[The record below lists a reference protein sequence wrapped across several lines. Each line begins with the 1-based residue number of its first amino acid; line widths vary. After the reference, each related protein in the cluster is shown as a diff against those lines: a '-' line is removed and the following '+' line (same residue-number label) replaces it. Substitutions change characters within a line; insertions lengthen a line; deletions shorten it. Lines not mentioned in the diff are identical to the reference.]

1 MLKKMLLI
9 IAGLG
14 LLLPVC
20 AQTPKMKSAYVFANV
35 YRVEKDPAKYRD
47 PARAKE
53 LLEKRAAVVAEL
65 GALKKKLVA
74 ENEELGKLQ
83 AEFDA
88 CLQKLGVILKN
99 KETVLAVER
108 KIAALEKDAKVLPL
122 TLADREKQLTTALE
136 GVKSSDAAVASEGFK
151 KAETLKNEIA
161 DLKKKI
167 GEIPAKHLELQR
179 ELRNTKRKVFRLD
192 RLPEIDRMREI
203 SEAMTLHI
211 ESTEEAKKINRD
223 LKALDAELDKLLKK

>member
-9 IAGLG
+9 IAGFG

-20 AQTPKMKSAYVFANV
+20 AQTPKMKSEYVFAKV
-35 YRVEKDPAKYRD
+35 YRAEKDPAKYKD
-47 PARAKE
+47 PVKAKE
-53 LLEKRAAVVAEL
+53 LLEKRAAIVAEL
-65 GALKKKLVA
+65 GALKKRLVA

-99 KETVLAVER
+99 NSSVLAVER
-108 KIAALEKDAKVLPL
+108 KIAALEKEAVELPL
-122 TLADREKQLTTALE
+122 ALADLEKQLAVAQE
-136 GVKSSDAAVASEGFK
+136 DIKSSDAAISSAGFK
-151 KAETLKNEIA
+151 KVEALEKEIA

-167 GEIPAKHLELQR
+167 SEIPAKRVELQKG
-179 ELRNTKRKVFRLD
+179 LRNTKRKVLRLD
-192 RLPEIDRMREI
+192 PPAEMARMREI
-203 SEAMTLHI
+203 SAAMTLII

>member
-20 AQTPKMKSAYVFANV
+20 SQSPKMKSEYVFAKV
-35 YRVEKDPAKYRD
+35 YRAEKDPAKYKD

-53 LLEKRAAVVAEL
+53 LLAKRAAVVAEL
-65 GALKKKLVA
+65 GALKKRLVA

-83 AEFDA
+83 AEFEA

-108 KIAALEKDAKVLPL
+108 KIAALEKEAEELPL
-122 TLADREKQLTTALE
+122 TLANREKQLVTAQE
-136 GVKSSDAAVASEGFK
+136 DVKSSDAAVASAGFK
-151 KAETLKNEIA
+151 KVEALKKEIE

-167 GEIPAKHLELQR
+167 GEIPAKRVELQK
-179 ELRNTKRKVFRLD
+179 ELRNTKRKVLRLD
-192 RLPEIDRMREI
+192 PPAEMARMSEI
-203 SEAMTLHI
+203 SAAMTLHI

>member
-20 AQTPKMKSAYVFANV
+20 AQSPKMKSEYVFAKV
-35 YRVEKDPAKYRD
+35 YRAEKDPAKYKD
-47 PARAKE
+47 PAKAKK
-53 LLEKRAAVVAEL
+53 LLEKRAAAVAEL

-99 KETVLAVER
+99 NGSVLAVER
-108 KIAALEKDAKVLPL
+108 KIAALEKEAVELPL
-122 TLADREKQLTTALE
+122 ALADREKQLAAAQE
-136 GVKSSDAAVASEGFK
+136 DIKSSDAAISSAGFK
-151 KAETLKNEIA
+151 KAEALQKEIE

-167 GEIPAKHLELQR
+167 GEIPAKHVELQR
-179 ELRNTKRKVFRLD
+179 ELRNTKRKVLRLD
-192 RLPEIDRMREI
+192 PPAEVGRMREI
-203 SEAMTLHI
+203 SAAMTLII